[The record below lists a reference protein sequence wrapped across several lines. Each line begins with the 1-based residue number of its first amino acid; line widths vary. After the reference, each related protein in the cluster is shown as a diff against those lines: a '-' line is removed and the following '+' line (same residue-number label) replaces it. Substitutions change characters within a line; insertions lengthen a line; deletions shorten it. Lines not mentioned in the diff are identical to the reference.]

1 MDEHTGV
8 RNGVGARGWLKIPV
22 SDDTTSTAHTRAR
35 RKRTTFDTAASLS
48 FATYRNRK
56 EPEAEMLHLGGPD
69 AFASRGDEHSRFAHD
84 SNASSESSQRASLP
98 GLEECS
104 QIVPG
109 PSSLS
114 VGVPD
119 GDPIRRSTRR
129 KPTIRCRGLDGQ
141 IHSITAADMRDIR
154 CAPRTKLSS
163 LVSHSQLSRPALH
176 RSDELSDTLVN
187 ICMARFVT
195 PRDPERCML
204 MDALWLRSAHEDL
217 ASAARDARLATAD
230 FLYVPIWEAHHWV
243 GAIVCRLSAQ
253 RYRALIV
260 DSLYGRG
267 SPFNSQ
273 PHCELLAQ
281 ILHVAHVLHGSTQGM
296 ISVDS
301 IPVCDAPLQPNLV
314 DCALY
319 MVMYFVKHSSALPEI
334 HLQDKPR
341 WSGGLR
347 FRHSDVEQMR
357 CELRC
362 WVRSG
367 KDAFCD

>member
-1 MDEHTGV
+1 
-8 RNGVGARGWLKIPV
+8 
-22 SDDTTSTAHTRAR
+22 
-35 RKRTTFDTAASLS
+35 
-48 FATYRNRK
+48 
-56 EPEAEMLHLGGPD
+56 
-69 AFASRGDEHSRFAHD
+69 
-84 SNASSESSQRASLP
+84 
-98 GLEECS
+98 
-104 QIVPG
+104 
-109 PSSLS
+109 
-114 VGVPD
+114 
-119 GDPIRRSTRR
+119 
-129 KPTIRCRGLDGQ
+129 
-141 IHSITAADMRDIR
+141 
-154 CAPRTKLSS
+154 
-163 LVSHSQLSRPALH
+163 
-176 RSDELSDTLVN
+176 
-187 ICMARFVT
+187 
-195 PRDPERCML
+195 ML

-319 MVMYFVKHSSALPEI
+319 VVMYFVKHSLTLPDL

-341 WSGGLR
+341 WSEELG
-347 FRHSDVEQMR
+347 FRQSDVEQMR
-357 CELRC
+357 CELRS